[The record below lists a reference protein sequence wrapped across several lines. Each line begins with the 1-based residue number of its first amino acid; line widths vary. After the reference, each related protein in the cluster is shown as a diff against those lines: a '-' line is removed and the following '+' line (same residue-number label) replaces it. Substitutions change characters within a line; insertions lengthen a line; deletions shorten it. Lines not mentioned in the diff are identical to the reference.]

1 MSSLAMDTPKPSELA
16 SRILDAAIA
25 LAEQR
30 SWESIRLHE
39 VAAAAGISLDDIR
52 QDFREKEALIDAWF
66 DRADAVMLRIAA
78 TPEMAQLDARERL
91 RRLIMSWLNALE
103 PHRRVTRQM
112 ILSQCEP
119 GHIHIQIPAIMRISR
134 TVQWMR
140 EAALLQDAYLRR
152 AIAETVTTGIYLA
165 TFVCWLTDDTASSQ
179 RAPRLLDRLLSGAER
194 AALSIP
200 GFATTKAAPRPS
212 NAARSPAGR

>member
-1 MSSLAMDTPKPSELA
+1 MDTANPPDLA
-16 SRILDAAIA
+16 ARILDAAIE

-52 QDFREKEALIDAWF
+52 RHFREKDELIDAWF
-66 DRADAVMLRIAA
+66 DRADAAMLQLAA
-78 TPEMAQLDARERL
+78 MPEMSQLPPRERL
-91 RRLIMSWLNALE
+91 RRLMMGWLDALE

-112 ILSQCEP
+112 ILSKCEP

-140 EAALLQDAYLRR
+140 EAALLQDSYLRR
-152 AIAETVTTGIYLA
+152 AIAETVTTSIYLA
-165 TFVCWLTDDTASSQ
+165 TFVCWLTEDTVGSQ
-179 RAPRLLDRLLSGAER
+179 RAARLLDRLLSGAER
-194 AALSIP
+194 AALAIP
-200 GFATTKAAPRPS
+200 GFAVPQAASRRE
-212 NAARSPAGR
+212 NTAHSPAGR

>member
-1 MSSLAMDTPKPSELA
+1 MDTTNTRELA

-52 QDFREKEALIDAWF
+52 QHFREKDELIDAWF
-66 DRADAVMLRIAA
+66 DRADAAMLRLAA
-78 TPEMAQLDARERL
+78 TEEMAQVSARERL
-91 RRLIMSWLNALE
+91 RRLIMGWLDALE

-112 ILSQCEP
+112 VLSKCEP
-119 GHIHIQIPAIMRISR
+119 GHIHIQIPAVMRISR

-140 EAALLQDAYLRR
+140 EGALLQDAYLRR
-152 AIAETVTTGIYLA
+152 AIGETVTTGIYLA
-165 TFVCWLTDDTASSQ
+165 TFFCWLNDESTGSQ
-179 RAPRLLDRLLSGAER
+179 RAARLLDRLLSGAER
-194 AALSIP
+194 AALAIP
-200 GFATTKAAPRPS
+200 GFAAPEAASRRD
-212 NAARSPAGR
+212 NTAYHPAGR